1 MPQKK
6 TQPAGAAAKPVA
18 AKTDKPVKDL
28 VKPMTFLIGAVD
40 HDGACPRDEDH
51 CPISNRL
58 MRMPGVLDAS
68 TGSKIVFFERR
79 DAWWRGEM
87 DSRTYAAVLG
97 YDGDQA
103 LIPVGF
109 PVTLLPPKKPWGSR
123 VGQKSGT
130 NKRSGKGRAARPRPS
145 FRHVN
150 VASRRKTWAT
160 V

>member
-109 PVTLLPPKKPWGSR
+109 PVTLLPPKSR
-123 VGQKSGT
+123 GVLGWA
-130 NKRSGKGRAARPRPS
+130 RSREPISDPAKEGPHGRGRALGTS
-145 FRHVN
+145 M
-150 VASRRKTWAT
+150 
-160 V
+160 